1 MARRYL
7 PCLAMSNRSGTMT
20 AVSEAFDELVA
31 VMNRLRDPG
40 GCPWDREQTL
50 DTVTAYLL
58 EEAYEVVEA
67 AGAGDGDALR
77 EELGDLLFQIVFM
90 ARLGREM
97 SWFDVDAVCRSVVAK
112 MVRRHPHVFGDREVS
127 GSAEVIRNWEAI
139 KGDERE
145 GRSEASALD
154 GVPTSLPALLKA
166 FRMTEKAAAQ
176 GFDWQVPADVVAKL
190 REEVA
195 ELEAELRDPEPD
207 ALDRV
212 REELGD
218 VLFVMAN
225 LARHI
230 GVEPETALQRSN
242 AKFMRRFRFMEG
254 EARDR
259 GCSLREL
266 DSDQLEELWEAA
278 KAGE

>member
-1 MARRYL
+1 
-7 PCLAMSNRSGTMT
+7 MT

-50 DTVTAYLL
+50 SSVTAYLL

-67 AGAGDGDALR
+67 AGAADGDGLR

-90 ARLGREM
+90 ARLGREK
-97 SWFDVDAVCRSVVAK
+97 SWFDLDDVCRSVVEK

-127 GSAEVIRNWEAI
+127 GSDEVVRNWEAI
-139 KGDERE
+139 KSGERE
-145 GRSEASALD
+145 GRPDASALD
-154 GVPTSLPALLKA
+154 GVPASMPALLKA

-176 GFDWQVPADVVAKL
+176 GFDWQRAVDVVAKL
-190 REEVA
+190 HEEVA
-195 ELEAELRDPEPD
+195 ELEDELRDPDP
-207 ALDRV
+207 AAADRV

-225 LARHI
+225 LARHM
-230 GVEPETALQRSN
+230 GVEPETALQRTN
-242 AKFMRRFRFMEG
+242 AKFMRRFRFVEG
-254 EARDR
+254 EARAQGR
-259 GCSLREL
+259 SLAEIGLDEL
-266 DSDQLEELWEAA
+266 DELWELA
-278 KAGE
+278 KADERS